1 MKYPNGSEWR
11 KWDLHVHTPGTA
23 KNDQYGSSATVW
35 EEYVDELERQTD
47 VAVYGVTD
55 YWSIDNWKEL
65 VDRQKNGR
73 LSGKLLIPNAEL
85 RITPVTGKNTPI
97 NLHVLFDPSLTYDEI
112 QREFFQKLDFEVDG
126 RHFSARREDLIA
138 LGRLIDGNEQLKDNA
153 AWCKGVEQY
162 QVPYTKVAELVRG
175 KFLSDHCIVCVA
187 NGSKDGASGIQESA
201 MSQMT
206 MTRREIYRMSDVV
219 FSSRLGDR
227 KYFLGEGCDS
237 PERVIEQ
244 YGSLKPCVVGSDAH
258 ELETLRK
265 WHNGE
270 VTWIKADP
278 TFDGLRQILFEPADR
293 VRIQVDKPEQ
303 KAAYQTLSHVC
314 LKEASFWDQPL
325 PLNPGLVA
333 IIGGRSSGKS
343 NLLSAI
349 ACKAGYADLQAGYDS
364 EESSSLRFVKD
375 HLSAVSVAW
384 ADGVEG
390 PDKMVEYFPQGY
402 MIGIADNPGRIM
414 PIVWD
419 ILKEN
424 PDNQRLREEFDRQL
438 NDLKS
443 TIATECSNLFTQRE
457 ALRKLDAEIKE
468 RGGIKSHEL
477 EVKRLRDEMSQLKKQ
492 HMNMTDDELREF
504 EALQEQER
512 ELLAKL
518 QEVDDDQIAL
528 KSIEDLPEIDF
539 FPNIDIPLFSAGVQD
554 KIDKKISE
562 IRRQGLVAWQR
573 LVSDVGQSLKS
584 QQDLYVKKLKE
595 LREGNLY
602 KKGAAHIAENSQ
614 LKAIE
619 QRIRHEEDL
628 LADVKK
634 IVDRKH
640 DLAQRN
646 RTTIDNLAS
655 HHYELYKVSCKFAD
669 AVKLEKNGLSIAG
682 SVAIR
687 QDDLSRYIDGRM
699 TRVSKEQKELYD
711 KILAHDSFDGD
722 KVNSFLNQTMQGAVQ
737 YNKDVD
743 EKTVVI
749 ELLSTCWFKVNYD
762 IVYQNDRL
770 LQMSPGKRSFVI
782 LQLLLEFSN
791 KKCPI
796 LIDQPEDNLDN
807 RAIFRDLVTYLRAK
821 KRERQIIL
829 VTHNPNVVV
838 GADAEQ
844 VIVANQHG
852 NDSVNVD
859 NMRFAYAS
867 GSLEA
872 SWPKISPTAPMLE
885 SQGIR
890 EHVCEI
896 LEGGEDAFRKRES
909 KYGLWHK

>member
-11 KWDLHVHTPGTA
+11 KWDLHIHTTA
-23 KNDQYGSSATVW
+23 SDGKATPSDVV
-35 EEYVDELERQTD
+35 EQALAAGVSVIAITDHHTAANVDEVKSLAKAT
-47 VAVYGVTD
+47 G
-55 YWSIDNWKEL
+55 
-65 VDRQKNGR
+65 GR
-73 LSGKLLIPNAEL
+73 LSVISGIEFRTELGKSSVHMIGLFPDVYQGQLLAASALHDLVLCPLGLSRTAIIAEGRKYSDSVDEAQLFKTGMFKLQVNFQTAAEL
-85 RITPVTGKNTPI
+85 IRKYGGLVSVHNGTKTNGIDDQMR
-97 NLHVLFDPSLTYDEI
+97 H
-112 QREFFQKLDFEVDG
+112 DG
-126 RHFSARREDLIA
+126 RGIRDVPLSES
-138 LGRLIDGNEQLKDNA
+138 LGPLKEELLQKYVDI
-153 AWCKGVEQY
+153 CEVKKSVEAPFY
-162 QVPYTKVAELVRG
+162 LTGFGHASIVA
-175 KFLSDHCIVCVA
+175 
-187 NGSKDGASGIQESA
+187 
-201 MSQMT
+201 
-206 MTRREIYRMSDVV
+206 
-219 FSSRLGDR
+219 
-227 KYFLGEGCDS
+227 
-237 PERVIEQ
+237 
-244 YGSLKPCVVGSDAH
+244 SDAH
-258 ELETLRK
+258 EVNEIGTK
-265 WHNGE
+265 P
-270 VTWIKADP
+270 VWIKADP

-293 VRIQVDKPEQ
+293 VRIQDDMPEQ
-303 KAAYQTLSHVC
+303 KAPYQTLSHVC
-314 LKEASFWDQPL
+314 LKEAGFWDQPL
-325 PLNPGLVA
+325 PLNSGLVA

-528 KSIEDLPEIDF
+528 KSIEDMPEIDF

-646 RTTIDNLAS
+646 RTTIENLAS
-655 HHYELYKVSCKFAD
+655 HHYELYMVSCKFAD

-770 LQMSPGKRSFVI
+770 SQMSPGKRSFVI

-852 NDSVNVD
+852 NDSVNAD
-859 NMRFAYAS
+859 NMRFAYVS

-872 SWPKISPTAPMLE
+872 SWPKISPTAPILE

>member
-1 MKYPNGSEWR
+1 MKCPNGSEWR
-11 KWDLHVHTPGTA
+11 KWDLHVHTTA
-23 KNDQYGSSATVW
+23 SDGRASPAEVVDQAIAAGLSVVAITDHHTVDN
-35 EEYVDELERQTD
+35 VDEVKRIAAERGGLTVISGIEFRTELGAKSVHMIGLFPD
-47 VAVYGVTD
+47 RYGDLVLDKTALNELILCPLHLSRTEILAAGRNAQG
-55 YWSIDNWKEL
+55 YSAQWSEAKLFENGWKL
-65 VDRQKNGR
+65 VQVNFKE
-73 LSGKLLIPNAEL
+73 AA
-85 RITPVTGKNTPI
+85 
-97 NLHVLFDPSLTYDEI
+97 NLVHKY
-112 QREFFQKLDFEVDG
+112 G
-126 RHFSARREDLIA
+126 
-138 LGRLIDGNEQLKDNA
+138 G
-153 AWCKGVEQY
+153 
-162 QVPYTKVAELVRG
+162 LV
-175 KFLSDHCIVCVA
+175 SVH
-187 NGSKDGASGIQESA
+187 NGSKSNSLDDQVRHDGSGVRDVSLEDSLGPLKEELLKSYIDICEVKKSSEASFYL
-201 MSQMT
+201 
-206 MTRREIYRMSDVV
+206 RRFNRPSIVA
-219 FSSRLGDR
+219 
-227 KYFLGEGCDS
+227 
-237 PERVIEQ
+237 
-244 YGSLKPCVVGSDAH
+244 SDAH
-258 ELETLRK
+258 AKNEIGMK
-265 WHNGE
+265 P
-270 VTWIKADP
+270 VWIKADP

-293 VRIQVDKPEQ
+293 VRIQDDMPEQ
-303 KAAYQTLSHVC
+303 KAPYQTLSHVC
-314 LKEASFWDQPL
+314 LNEAGFWDQPL

-349 ACKAGYADLQAGYDS
+349 ACKAGYVDLRVGYDS

-424 PDNQRLREEFDRQL
+424 PDNQRLKEEFDRQL

-457 ALRKLDAEIKE
+457 VLRKLDAEIKE

-477 EVKRLRDEMSQLKKQ
+477 EVKRLRGEMSQLKKQ

-512 ELLAKL
+512 ELQAKR
-518 QEVDDDQIAL
+518 QEADDDQMAL
-528 KSIEDLPEIDF
+528 KSIEDLPEVDF

-554 KIDKKISE
+554 KVDKKISE
-562 IRRQGLVAWQR
+562 IRRQGLAAWQS
-573 LVSDVGQSLKS
+573 LVADVGQSLKS
-584 QQDLYVKKLKE
+584 QQDFYIKKLKE
-595 LREGNLY
+595 LREGSLY

-614 LKAIE
+614 LKALE
-619 QRIRHEEDL
+619 QRISHEEDL

-640 DLAQRN
+640 DLEQRN

-655 HHYELYKVSCKFAD
+655 HHYELYMVSCKFAD

-722 KVNSFLNQTMQGAVQ
+722 KVKRFLNQTMQGAVQ

-770 LQMSPGKRSFVI
+770 SQMSPGKRSFVI

-807 RAIFRDLVTYLRAK
+807 RAIFKDLVTYLRAK

-852 NDSVNVD
+852 NDSINAD

-872 SWPKISPTAPMLE
+872 SWPKISPTAPILE